1 MGKTGPRWILSNL
14 AGSGRGEGSRSW
26 PQTASPSTLNGSSF
40 LVSSSLLLLL
50 LTSLSCSSFSLL
62 PMLLCAFL
70 LLMKWSMEPFAF
82 FLSSPL
88 SFNRVAAAV
97 VVVVVR
103 VWLEVVAFL
112 LMLLSPPP
120 LAEVVELVF
129 IVVVF
134 RVLVVVADVVAGVVV
149 VGGKGSPPLH
159 CALGS
164 IRQAATERINK
175 FLTLKFIE
183 KSFLV

>member
-40 LVSSSLLLLL
+40 LVSSSLLL

-97 VVVVVR
+97 VVAVR

-175 FLTLKFIE
+175 FLTLKFIV